1 MSRSSLP
8 VVEVEGASYEIGRA
22 LGRHAA
28 RAIHEQVRELREFKA
43 LLPWRGHP
51 YTTELEAAARRRT
64 PAYVA
69 EIEGLAAGAD
79 WPFEEAFLWNARGDL
94 RAAGEPPGQAAG
106 EPPGQG
112 CTTLFAVDGDTRW
125 IVHNEDGAAAHHD
138 DVFMVRARPEEGLAF
153 TSFAYP
159 GLVCGNSFAV
169 NATGVV
175 QTLDNLRA
183 LDGRVGVPRQLV
195 ARALLD
201 CAGLDGPL
209 AILRG
214 WTRASGYHHGLAQA
228 GDARLM
234 AIEAPASGVAARLV
248 EERHAHANH
257 LIDDD
262 FASLRQLVTAAS
274 ARRQERAAARF
285 LEARHDALD
294 VLFDEAIHGRGG
306 AGDDG
311 WTLATAR
318 FRLDAEAVHLEV
330 FRDDPSAPVFTE
342 TVRR

>member
-1 MSRSSLP
+1 MSRSSLS
-8 VVEVEGASYEIGRA
+8 VVEVDGAPYEIGHA

-51 YTTELEAAARRRT
+51 YTTKLEAAARRRT

-79 WPFEEAFLWNARGDL
+79 WPFEEAFLWNAKGDL
-94 RAAGEPPGQAAG
+94 RAAGEPPGH
-106 EPPGQG
+106 G
-112 CTTLFAVDGDTRW
+112 CTTLFAVEDDARW
-125 IVHNEDGAAAHHD
+125 IVHNEDGAAAHAG

-159 GLVCGNSFAV
+159 GLICGNSFAV
-169 NATGVV
+169 NAMGVV
-175 QTLDNLRA
+175 QTLNNVRA

-228 GDARLM
+228 GDPRLM

-248 EERHAHANH
+248 EDRHAHANH
-257 LIDDD
+257 LIEEA
-262 FASLRQLVTAAS
+262 FAGLRQLVTTSSAS
-274 ARRQERAAARF
+274 RQECAVARF
-285 LEARHDALD
+285 VEGRGDALD
-294 VLFDEAIHGRGG
+294 VLLDDAIHGRGAG
-306 AGDDG
+306 ADDS

-318 FRLDAEAVHLEV
+318 FRLDAETVRLDV
-330 FRDDPSAPVFTE
+330 FQGDPNEPVFTE

>member
-1 MSRSSLP
+1 MTPSTLP
-8 VVEVEGASYEIGRA
+8 VVEVGGSPYEIGFA

-28 RAIHEQVRELREFKA
+28 RAIHEQVRALAAFKA
-43 LLPWRGHP
+43 LLPWRRHP
-51 YTTELEAAARRRT
+51 YTAELEAAARRRT

-79 WPFEEAFLWNARGDL
+79 WPFEEAFLWNAKGDL
-94 RAAGEPPGQAAG
+94 RAAGEPPGH
-106 EPPGQG
+106 G
-112 CTTLFAVDGDTRW
+112 CTTLFAVEDAVRW
-125 IVHNEDGAAAHHD
+125 IVHNEDGAAAHHA
-138 DVFMVRARPEEGLAF
+138 DVFMVRARPAEGLAF

-159 GLVCGNSFAV
+159 GLICGNSFAV
-169 NATGVV
+169 NAMGVV
-175 QTLDNLRA
+175 QTLNNLRA
-183 LDGRVGVPRQLV
+183 RDGRVGTPRQLV

-228 GDARLM
+228 GDPRLLS
-234 AIEAPASGVAARLV
+234 IEAPASGVAARRV
-248 EERHAHANH
+248 EGRHVHANH
-257 LIDDD
+257 LIEED
-262 FASLRQLVTAAS
+262 FAGLRQVVTASS

-285 LEARHDALD
+285 LEAREDALD
-294 VLFDEAIHGRGG
+294 VLFDAAIHGRGG
-306 AGDDG
+306 GGDDG

-318 FRLDAEAVHLEV
+318 FRLDAAAVHLEV
-330 FRDDPSAPVFTE
+330 FQGDPSAPVFTE

>member
-1 MSRSSLP
+1 MPPSTLP
-8 VVEVEGASYEIGRA
+8 VVDVEGASYDIGYA

-28 RAIHEQVRELREFKA
+28 AAIHQRVRALREFKA
-43 LLPWRGHP
+43 LMPWRGHP

-79 WPFEEAFLWNARGDL
+79 WPFEEAFLWNAKGDL
-94 RAAGEPPGQAAG
+94 RAAGEPPGH
-106 EPPGQG
+106 G
-112 CTTLFAVDGDTRW
+112 CTTLFSVEDDARW
-125 IVHNEDGAAAHHD
+125 IVHNEDGAAAHAH

-159 GLVCGNSFAV
+159 GLICGNSFAV
-169 NATGVV
+169 NAMGVV
-175 QTLDNLRA
+175 QTLNNVRA

-228 GDARLM
+228 GDPRLL
-234 AIEAPASGVAARLV
+234 AIEAPASGVAARRV
-248 EERHAHANH
+248 EDRHAHANH
-257 LIDDD
+257 LIEED
-262 FASLRQLVTAAS
+262 FVGLRQVVTASS

-285 LEARHDALD
+285 VEARDDALD
-294 VLFDEAIHGRGG
+294 VLFDDAIHGRGG
-306 AGDDG
+306 GGDDG

-330 FRDDPSAPVFTE
+330 FQGDARAPVFTE

>member
-1 MSRSSLP
+1 MTSSSLA
-8 VVEVEGASYEIGRA
+8 VLEVAGAPFDIGHA
-22 LGRHAA
+22 LGRHAR
-28 RAIHEQVRELREFKA
+28 RAVHEQVRDLPEFKA

-69 EIEGLAAGAD
+69 EIEGLAAGAE
-79 WPFEEAFLWNARGDL
+79 WAFEEAFLWNAKGDL
-94 RAAGEPPGQAAG
+94 RAAG

-112 CTTLFAVDGDTRW
+112 CTTLFAVDGDARW

-138 DVFMVRARPEEGLAF
+138 DVFIVRARPEEGLAF

-159 GLVCGNSFAV
+159 GLICGNSFAV
-169 NATGVV
+169 NAYGVV
-175 QTLDNLRA
+175 QTLNNLAA

-228 GDARLM
+228 GDDRLL
-234 AIEAPASGVAARLV
+234 AVEAPASGVAARLV
-248 EERHAHANH
+248 ADRHAHANH
-257 LIDDD
+257 LVEED
-262 FASLRQLVTAAS
+262 FAGLRQLVTASS
-274 ARRQERAAARF
+274 ARRQERARERF
-285 LEARHDALD
+285 VTADADADALE
-294 VLFDEAIHGRGG
+294 VAFDDAIHGRGTR
-306 AGDDG
+306 AGDG

-318 FRLDAEAVHLEV
+318 FRIDARTVRLEV
-330 FRDDPSAPVFTE
+330 FRGAATTPVFTE
-342 TVRR
+342 TVSR

>member
-1 MSRSSLP
+1 MSRSSLA
-8 VVEVEGASYEIGRA
+8 VVEVGGAPYEIGHA

-28 RAIHEQVRELREFKA
+28 RAIHEQVRELDEFKA

-79 WPFEEAFLWNARGDL
+79 WPFAEAFLWNAKGDL
-94 RAAGEPPGQAAG
+94 RAAGGPPGH
-106 EPPGQG
+106 G
-112 CTTLFAVDGDTRW
+112 CTTLFAVEADARW
-125 IVHNEDGAAAHHD
+125 IIHNEDGAQAHRD
-138 DVFMVRARPEEGLAF
+138 DVFIVRAQPEQGLAF

-159 GLVCGNSFAV
+159 GLICGNSFAV
-169 NATGVV
+169 NAYGVV
-175 QTLDNLRA
+175 QALNNVRA
-183 LDGRVGVPRQLV
+183 RDGRVGVPRQLV

-228 GDARLM
+228 GDPRLL
-234 AIEAPASGVAARLV
+234 AIEAPASGVAATLV
-248 EERHAHANH
+248 GDRYAHANH
-257 LIDDD
+257 LIAPD
-262 FASLRQLVTAAS
+262 FAGLRQVVTASS
-274 ARRQERAAARF
+274 ARRQEHAAAGFVEQR
-285 LEARHDALD
+285 ADALD
-294 VLFDEAIHGRGG
+294 VLFDDAVHGRGG
-306 AGDDG
+306 GADDS

-318 FRLDAEAVHLEV
+318 FRVDAETVHLEV
-330 FRDDPSAPVFTE
+330 FRGEPGAPVFTE